1 MARAKKGD
9 PISGVLLL
17 DKEKGM
23 SSNTAVQIVRRLANA
38 QKGGHTG
45 TLDPMAT
52 GLLPVCL
59 GDATKFSA
67 DLLNAEKGYEA
78 RVRLGVTTD
87 TGDAEG
93 EVTGTRPVEGV
104 TAAMVEA
111 AAKAFLGDIDQVP
124 PMHSALKRD
133 GVCLYKLARRG
144 ETVERE
150 PRRVRILEIETS
162 DYDGESFTLRTL
174 VSKGT
179 YIRALAEDI
188 GRRLGV
194 GAHLTALRR
203 TRVGPLT
210 LEGAQTI
217 ENLRALATPEAVRG
231 KLTPADSLLTTLVRI
246 DLSAADETRFLLGQR
261 FAPGPQHKG
270 ARGRVRVYGPA
281 TGLLGTAV
289 MNDRGVLEPERLIAH

>member
-1 MARAKKGD
+1 MSKKGD

-17 DKEKGM
+17 DKPGGM
-23 SSNTAVQIVRRLANA
+23 SSNAAVQIVRRLANA
-38 QKGGHTG
+38 RKAGHTG

-78 RVRLGVTTD
+78 RVRLGIETD

-93 EVTGTRPVEGV
+93 SVTATHAVEGLTLEAV
-104 TAAMVEA
+104 RKA
-111 AAKAFLGDIDQVP
+111 AAGFFGEIDQVP

-133 GVCLYKLARRG
+133 GVCLYTLARRG

-150 PRRVRILEIETS
+150 PRRVRILELEVS
-162 DYDGESFTLRTL
+162 GFDGESFTMRTL

-179 YIRALAEDI
+179 YIRVLAEDI
-188 GRRLGV
+188 GRVLGC

-203 TRVGPLT
+203 TRVGHLT
-210 LEGAQTI
+210 LEGAETL
-217 ENLRALATPEAVRG
+217 ENLRALATPQAVRG
-231 KLTPADSLLTTLVRI
+231 KLTPADSL
-246 DLSAADETRFLLGQR
+246 F
-261 FAPGPQHKG
+261 
-270 ARGRVRVYGPA
+270 PA
-281 TGLLGTAV
+281 
-289 MNDRGVLEPERLIAH
+289 

>member
-1 MARAKKGD
+1 MAKKGD

-17 DKEKGM
+17 DKAGGM
-23 SSNTAVQIVRRLANA
+23 SSNAAVQVVRRLANA

-78 RVRLGVTTD
+78 RVRLGIETD
-87 TGDAEG
+87 TGDADG
-93 EVTGTRPVEGV
+93 TVTATHAVTGV
-104 TAAMVEA
+104 TLEVIEK
-111 AAKAFLGDIDQVP
+111 AAKQFLGEIDQVP

-133 GVCLYKLARRG
+133 GVCLYTLARRG

-150 PRRVRILEIETS
+150 PRRVRILELEVY
-162 DYDGESFTLRTL
+162 DFDGESFTMRAL

-179 YIRALAEDI
+179 YIRVLAEDI
-188 GRRLGV
+188 GRAIGC

-203 TRVGPLT
+203 TRVGHLT
-210 LEGAQTI
+210 LDGAETL
-217 ENLRALATPEAVRG
+217 ENLRALATPQAVRG
-231 KLTPADSLLTTLVRI
+231 KLTPADTLITTLPRV
-246 DLSAADETRFLLGQR
+246 DLTAQDEARFLLGQR
-261 FAPGPQHKG
+261 LALGLG
-270 ARGRVRVYGPA
+270 IRGRARVYGPA
-281 TGLLGTAV
+281 MGLLGTAIV
-289 MNDRGVLEPERLIAH
+289 NDRGVLQPERLIAH

>member
-1 MARAKKGD
+1 MAKKGD

-17 DKEKGM
+17 DKPGGM
-23 SSNTAVQIVRRLANA
+23 SSNAAVQIVRRLADA
-38 QKGGHTG
+38 RKAGHTG

-78 RVRLGVTTD
+78 RVRLGIETD

-93 EVTGTRPVEGV
+93 SVTATHAVEGITLEAV
-104 TAAMVEA
+104 RKA
-111 AAKAFLGDIDQVP
+111 AAGFLGEIDQVP

-133 GVCLYKLARRG
+133 GVCLYTLARRG

-150 PRRVRILEIETS
+150 PRRVRILELEVS
-162 DYDGESFTLRTL
+162 CFDGESFTMRTL

-179 YIRALAEDI
+179 YIRVLAEDI
-188 GRRLGV
+188 GRALGC

-203 TRVGPLT
+203 TRVGHLT
-210 LEGAQTI
+210 LEGAETL
-217 ENLRALATPEAVRG
+217 ENLRSLATPQAVRG
-231 KLTPADSLLTTLVRI
+231 KLTPADSLITTLPRV
-246 DLSAADETRFLLGQR
+246 DLSAADEARFLLGQR
-261 FAPGPQHKG
+261 IALGLE
-270 ARGRVRVYGPA
+270 ARGRVRVYGPV

-289 MNDRGVLEPERLIAH
+289 VSDRGVLQPERLIAH